1 MHPKELLD
9 GHFEKPKVDVFD
21 PFFEIP
27 DHQGLIEFL
36 YFGETGAIDRLKPRE
51 PALHVRSLLPNMC
64 QRVVTP
70 AVVVA
75 VVADGRCPLRR
86 FAHLVFPLIGN
97 QPVKFLAARL
107 EVRRWH
113 SSGSAEYSHRPG
125 GEKKEQAEN
134 IPLHFVSPGERS
146 WIVPADGRITHKV
159 GGGGKGVVYIAED
172 TGLGAIRLAGISARK
187 SS

>member
-75 VVADGRCPLRR
+75 VVADGR
-86 FAHLVFPLIGN
+86 
-97 QPVKFLAARL
+97 
-107 EVRRWH
+107 
-113 SSGSAEYSHRPG
+113 
-125 GEKKEQAEN
+125 
-134 IPLHFVSPGERS
+134 
-146 WIVPADGRITHKV
+146 ITHKV
-159 GGGGKGVVYIAED
+159 GGGGKGVVYIAQD

>member
-36 YFGETGAIDRLKPRE
+36 YFGETGAIDRLKPLE

-70 AVVVA
+70 AFVVA
-75 VVADGRCPLRR
+75 VFAYGRCPLSS
-86 FAHLVFPLIGN
+86 FAFLVLAPIST
-97 QPVKFLAARL
+97 QPAEFAA
-107 EVRRWH
+107 
-113 SSGSAEYSHRPG
+113 A
-125 GEKKEQAEN
+125 
-134 IPLHFVSPGERS
+134 
-146 WIVPADGRITHKV
+146 
-159 GGGGKGVVYIAED
+159 
-172 TGLGAIRLAGISARK
+172 
-187 SS
+187 